1 MRIILRS
8 HIFDS
13 MKEVITIEELRASIF
28 ERLTKIASKDIL
40 VQIHTLLQT
49 EEEDRDWWDDLSVAQ
64 KTSIEAGLADLKE
77 GRRKSHAEV
86 MKKYGM

>member
-1 MRIILRS
+1 
-8 HIFDS
+8 

-28 ERLTKIASKDIL
+28 ERLSKIASKDIL
-40 VQIHTLLQT
+40 VQIHTLLQS
-49 EEEDRDWWDDLSVAQ
+49 EEGGRDWWDDLTAAQ
-64 KTSIEAGLADLKE
+64 KTSIEAGLADLKA

>member
-1 MRIILRS
+1 
-8 HIFDS
+8 
-13 MKEVITIEELRASIF
+13 MKEGIIIEELRANIV

-49 EEEDRDWWDDLSVAQ
+49 EEDRDGWDDITAAQ

>member
-13 MKEVITIEELRASIF
+13 MKEVVTIEELRASIF
-28 ERLTKIASKDIL
+28 ERQTKIASKDIL

>member
-1 MRIILRS
+1 MRFSSES

-13 MKEVITIEELRASIF
+13 MKNVITVEELRAGIF
-28 ERLTKIASKDIL
+28 ERLPKVASKDIL
-40 VQIHTLLQT
+40 LQVLALLQ
-49 EEEDRDWWDDLSVAQ
+49 EEEQDQDWWDDLTKAQ
-64 KTSIEAGLADLKE
+64 MASIDAGLADLKA